1 MPSSEIDN
9 AVDRG
14 RWDEGTHRGQQE
26 QATDCLPRSGHALI
40 GTSSKTMTRAE
51 SHPGATR
58 ASTGID
64 MVYPNEEQGL
74 ISAPSSKHGLL
85 VLWGVEQLK
94 T

>member
-1 MPSSEIDN
+1 M
-9 AVDRG
+9 
-14 RWDEGTHRGQQE
+14 EGTLVDSR
-26 QATDCLPRSGHALI
+26 QATDCLPQSGHALI

-74 ISAPSSKHGLL
+74 ISRSAQS
-85 VLWGVEQLK
+85 
-94 T
+94 TD